1 MKRFRVKNN
10 KEVGLMLKNI
20 KIRPRLFLSFGIM
33 LLLLTITGGF
43 GAYKVDLVQD
53 KIVNLYDHPF
63 TVIDSLRDAHTRIIK
78 IHRDMKNVVMYGSN
92 RAELEAYISAINEN
106 DRIIHERLALVK
118 ERFLGDKS
126 KLDDILMALN
136 EWKSVREKVYSYM
149 KAGQK
154 DKADAVHKQEAARLI
169 KKIESDMEYFI
180 NFARNKAAEF
190 IKSAQQSEDEAYRLI
205 FIVIIASVII
215 SLIIAITITNSIVS
229 PLRMAVSIADRMALG
244 DMTSEIG
251 AVTED
256 ETGQLLVSMDNMVKA
271 MHNLAVASDRIALGD
286 IAVEITPLSEKDT
299 LGKSM
304 QNMTQH
310 LKEMAYAANRIAE
323 GDLSVNVMP
332 RFEKD
337 VLGNALAHMIKSLR
351 DQTKDI
357 SEAVNVIASSI
368 AQIMA
373 SSSQL
378 ASSSSETA
386 ASVSETTS
394 TVEEVR
400 QTAGVSSQKAQ
411 YVSDT
416 ARKVVDVSQTGG
428 KAVEDTVVG
437 INGIKEQMESI
448 AESIVSLSEQ
458 SQAVGEIIATVNDL
472 AEQSNLLAVNASIEA
487 ARAGE
492 HGKGFAV
499 VAQEVRS
506 LAEQS
511 KQSTA
516 QVRGILNEI
525 QKATTKAVMVTEQG
539 TKAVASGVKQA
550 SDAGEAIRS
559 LAKTITESSN
569 AAVQIVASSRQQ
581 LVGMDQVAQAME
593 NIKQASLQN
602 ADSIKQVEA
611 ASKTLNDL
619 IQKLK
624 QIAGTYSM

>member
-1 MKRFRVKNN
+1 
-10 KEVGLMLKNI
+10 MLKNI